1 MDSNSAPSIYVFDE
15 GLFKI
20 LSSLDYSCKINW
32 LNKKN
37 SSISGVAAIIV
48 VGKSS
53 PEAIKQLSNN
63 GCLLLANDETLQPD
77 IIISSSFTPKQWQ
90 RTLEL
95 VIRLWNGQQ
104 HLKSIE
110 SDLSSLKQQQSQ
122 LSEISI
128 ALSAE
133 KNLDKLLSMVLE
145 EGRRLA
151 DCEGASLF
159 LVNEQENGS
168 ELIFKLTQNES
179 VESNFKEKRFPLNKK
194 SLSGFVAITGET
206 LNINDVYKLTGEEPY
221 AFDSSFDESAGY
233 KTREL
238 LTLPMRNYDD
248 KIIGVLQFLNRKQ
261 LQPKIDGDP
270 NSFNQELC
278 KTLSALASQ
287 AAVAI
292 DNSLLIENIH
302 NLFEGFVSASVKAI
316 ESRDPVTSG
325 HSFRVA
331 DFTIEL
337 AQSLQQSG
345 INKYKNIEFSRDE
358 IRELRYA
365 ALLHDFGK
373 VGVSERVLVKPT
385 KLDSSRLEILRF
397 RIHWQKQKLQKD
409 FYKKSLQLTRKV
421 EREVLAIQLKKIE
434 DVLEQELK
442 KLDYFDKLINESN
455 KPTVLDEASHHH
467 LCDLK
472 HYQVDSAP
480 WEENTLISE
489 DDFLRLSV
497 TRGSLTEQERI
508 EIQSHVAHT
517 YEYLLQIPW
526 TPDLKNIP
534 KIAAAHHEKLDG
546 SGYPFGL
553 SAAEIPVQ
561 SRVMTIA
568 DIYDALTARD
578 RPYKNSLS
586 VEISLDILQK
596 EAAKGLID
604 TDLVKVF
611 IEAEIYKR
619 NPSQVT

>member
-1 MDSNSAPSIYVFDE
+1 MDSNSAPSIIVFDD
-15 GLFKI
+15 GLFKT
-20 LSSLDYSCKINW
+20 LSSLNYSCKINW
-32 LNKKN
+32 LKVE
-37 SSISGVAAIIV
+37 SEDQSDTAAAIIMGEFV
-48 VGKSS
+48 QKFHKKLLNSS
-53 PEAIKQLSNN
+53 
-63 GCLLLANDETLQPD
+63 CLVLADDESLQPD
-77 IIISSSFTPKQWQ
+77 IKISNSFTPTQWQ

-95 VIRLWNGQQ
+95 VIRLWLGKQ
-104 HLKSIE
+104 HLEAIE
-110 SDLSSLKQQQSQ
+110 TDLSSLKQQQSD

-159 LVNEQENGS
+159 LIHEQESSS
-168 ELIFKLTQNES
+168 ELIFKLTLNES

-194 SLSGFVAITGET
+194 SLSGYVAITGET
-206 LNINDVYKLTGEEPY
+206 LNINDVYWLTGSEPY
-221 AFDSSFDESAGY
+221 AFDSSFDESTGY

-238 LTLPMRNYDD
+238 LTMPMRNYDD
-248 KIIGVLQFLNRKQ
+248 KIIGVLQFLNRKNPEQ
-261 LQPKIDGDP
+261 NDESDP
-270 NSFNQELC
+270 NSFNKDLC

-316 ESRDPVTSG
+316 EARDPVTSG

-331 DFTIEL
+331 DYTIEL
-337 AQSLQQSG
+337 AQSLRKSG
-345 INKYKNIEFSRDE
+345 IAKFKNIHFSRDE

-373 VGVSERVLVKPT
+373 VGVSERVLVKST
-385 KLDSSRLEILRF
+385 KLDDSRLEILRF

-409 FYKKSLQLTRKV
+409 FYKKSLQLTHKV
-421 EREVLAIQLKKIE
+421 EREALAIQLKQIE
-434 DVLEQELK
+434 EVLEEELR
-442 KLDYFDKLINESN
+442 KLDYFEKLIDESN
-455 KPTVLDEASHHH
+455 KPTILDKESHHH

-472 HYQVDSAP
+472 CYQVDSAP
-480 WEENTLISE
+480 WGESTLISE

-497 TRGSLTEQERI
+497 TRGSLTEQERL
-508 EIQSHVAHT
+508 EIQSHVSHT

-578 RPYKNSLS
+578 RPYKSSLS
-586 VEISLDILQK
+586 AEISLDILQK
-596 EAAKGLID
+596 EADKGLID
-604 TDLVKVF
+604 ADLVKVF
-611 IEAEIYKR
+611 IEAEIYKLI
-619 NPSQVT
+619 PDQAV